1 MVLGL
6 SARLLGGTRFVSRWF
21 RRPIGRVCP
30 GLSDRGARLR
40 GMSTASTASQREPAT
55 WSYSSRVDELDP
67 TVRYRDVLGVEYSYD
82 ATVPNH
88 KALLAEPVAK

>member
-1 MVLGL
+1 
-6 SARLLGGTRFVSRWF
+6 
-21 RRPIGRVCP
+21 
-30 GLSDRGARLR
+30 
-40 GMSTASTASQREPAT
+40 
-55 WSYSSRVDELDP
+55 VDELDP